1 MTCGG
6 LIAIGL
12 ILHLFTEAVDWSSFA
27 WPLNICILTVYV
39 VVLIMLYILRK
50 KLYFVRWTMSYNAA
64 VPSLI
69 AVVFLTFL
77 MGMIKQMPS
86 SVSSD
91 GFSIFNSMLSFLAFH
106 SGLYLDDFNSGA
118 SFYKIF
124 VLISCCQNTISA
136 KSFRVVYSFGFSY
149 FGKC

>member
-12 ILHLFTEAVDWSSFA
+12 ILHLFTGAVDWSSFA

-39 VVLIMLYILRK
+39 VVLIMLYVLRK

-91 GFSIFNSMLSFLAFH
+91 GFSIFNSMLSFWPFILVYMENP
-106 SGLYLDDFNSGA
+106 SEETEDGICLYSCIIRHCPTN
-118 SFYKIF
+118 KI
-124 VLISCCQNTISA
+124 
-136 KSFRVVYSFGFSY
+136 
-149 FGKC
+149 